1 LWEVDLMSAD
11 SKNTVGRVKEV
22 LGAVTG
28 DRRVEAKGRAEEKAA
43 DAEDPGDDVTDELVA
58 REEDAVRKRH
68 GDT

>member
-1 LWEVDLMSAD
+1 MSAD